1 MISFSILIGPLS
13 LAAGILLL
21 LIVLAGF
28 LWLTGKIEGYD
39 PVNEMLFRDNPAL
52 GVRYA
57 LFTVAVVFALL
68 GIFDRSEG
76 DSGAWLFAQHAFLAV
91 LLIYLSRYFNDWL
104 ILYHFS
110 NNREVVREK
119 NVAVALVEG
128 ATYMASAYVIAGA
141 FYDWENGLLVA
152 LVWFFVG
159 QLLLIALAALYRVAS
174 QAVDS
179 ALDEKNLAVGISLSS
194 FLLSGGMVCG
204 AVISGPSQGWR
215 HDILIVAVYL
225 TSWLLLMLIAH
236 MVSDRLVLRSSRL
249 GDEVVEQR
257 NIAAALFKAVIFLAL
272 TLGYTHG

>member
-39 PVNEMLFRDNPAL
+39 PVKEMLFRDNPAL

-76 DSGAWLFAQHAFLAV
+76 DSGAWLFVQHAFLAV

-104 ILYHFS
+104 ILYHFN
-110 NNREVVREK
+110 NNREVVQEK

-128 ATYMASAYVIAGA
+128 ATYMASAYVIAGS
-141 FYDWENGLLVA
+141 FYDWENGLLLA

-159 QLLLIALAALYRVAS
+159 QLLLIVLAALYRVAG
-174 QAVDS
+174 QAVDA
-179 ALDEKNLAVGISLSS
+179 ALDEKNLAVSISLSS

-236 MVSDRLVLRSSRL
+236 LVSDRLVLRSSRL

>member
-1 MISFSILIGPLS
+1 
-13 LAAGILLL
+13 
-21 LIVLAGF
+21 
-28 LWLTGKIEGYD
+28 
-39 PVNEMLFRDNPAL
+39 MLFRDNPAL

-91 LLIYLSRYFNDWL
+91 LLIYLSRYLNDWL

-110 NNREVVREK
+110 NNREVVQEK

-174 QAVDS
+174 QAVDA
-179 ALDEKNLAVGISLSS
+179 ALDEKNLAVGISLGG

-225 TSWLLLMLIAH
+225 TSWLLLMLVAH

>member
-91 LLIYLSRYFNDWL
+91 LLIYLSRYLNDWL

-110 NNREVVREK
+110 NNREVVQEK

-141 FYDWENGLLVA
+141 FYDWENGFLVA

-159 QLLLIALAALYRVAS
+159 QLLLIVLAALYRVAS
-174 QAVDS
+174 QAVDA
-179 ALDEKNLAVGISLSS
+179 ALDEKNLAVGISLGG

-225 TSWLLLMLIAH
+225 TSWLLLMLVAH

-272 TLGYTHG
+272 TLGYTH

>member
-1 MISFSILIGPLS
+1 MASFSMLIGPLS

-28 LWLTGKIEGYD
+28 LWLTGKMEGYD

-52 GVRYA
+52 GLRYA
-57 LFTVAVVFALL
+57 LFVVAVVFALL

-76 DSGAWLFAQHAFLAV
+76 DSGAWFFAQHAFLAV
-91 LLIYLSRYFNDWL
+91 LLIYLSRYLNDWF

-110 NNREVVREK
+110 NNREVVQEK

-159 QLLLIALAALYRVAS
+159 QLLLIVLAALYRVAS

-179 ALDEKNLAVGISLSS
+179 ALDEKNLAVGISLGS

-225 TSWLLLMLIAH
+225 TSWLLLILGAH
-236 MVSDRLVLRSSRL
+236 LVSDRLVLRSSRL

>member
-91 LLIYLSRYFNDWL
+91 LLIYLSRYLNDWL

-110 NNREVVREK
+110 NNREVVQEK

-141 FYDWENGLLVA
+141 FYDWENGFLVA

-159 QLLLIALAALYRVAS
+159 QLLLIVLAALYRVAS
-174 QAVDS
+174 QAVDA
-179 ALDEKNLAVGISLSS
+179 ALDEKNLAVGISLGG

-225 TSWLLLMLIAH
+225 TSWLLLMLVAH

>member
-91 LLIYLSRYFNDWL
+91 LLIYLSRYLNDWL

-110 NNREVVREK
+110 NNREVVQEK

-174 QAVDS
+174 QAVDA
-179 ALDEKNLAVGISLSS
+179 ALDEKNLAVGISLGG

-225 TSWLLLMLIAH
+225 TSWLLLMLVAH

>member
-76 DSGAWLFAQHAFLAV
+76 DSGAGLFAQHAFLAV
-91 LLIYLSRYFNDWL
+91 LLIYLSRYLNDWL

-110 NNREVVREK
+110 NNREVVQEK

-174 QAVDS
+174 QAVDA
-179 ALDEKNLAVGISLSS
+179 ALDEKNLAVGISLGG